1 MKARN
6 LHRRQSKGSRACA
19 SWSVYAAKD
28 HQGNKIQAAF
38 PRQRVTPSSAESR
51 VFTFQENCEE
61 DFLNKKSPHFQ
72 FILQSLECNLIHL
85 CSFHVAFQTIHLW
98 IILQPLIIWFIGE
111 VGASECNS
119 AKTSSDRADSRLIT
133 HLVGEPELQGLEISG
148 IEMSDG
154 SL

>member
-19 SWSVYAAKD
+19 SWSVYATKD

-133 HLVGEPELQGLEISG
+133 HLAGEPELQGLEISG